1 MHKKSMLSSNN
12 IKVKPIIILE
22 KIRNIYSMVEI
33 KTLEKAK
40 LFWVIEPYKFVKP

>member
-1 MHKKSMLSSNN
+1 MLSSNN
-12 IKVKPIIILE
+12 LEVKLIIILE
-22 KIRNIYSMVEI
+22 KIKNIYSTVEI